1 MITTTLRRAVAAIR
15 STKAVSAAEYA
26 ILAVGIV
33 IVVAGAAT
41 AFGPQLQT
49 AFTNIGSKI
58 TSSQN
63 SAGST
68 GGTGGTGGT

>member
-1 MITTTLRRAVAAIR
+1 MIKTTLRRAIAAIR

-41 AFGPQLQT
+41 AFGPQLRT
-49 AFTNIGSKI
+49 AFTGIGTAI
-58 TSSQN
+58 TTQQGTVGTSG
-63 SAGST
+63 GS
-68 GGTGGTGGT
+68 GG